1 MITVGATDSVL
12 TNPPVE
18 RKAYFSETGPRVDV
32 YAPGTMIMG
41 AYDNSPYQTYAVADP
56 RRSGYYLN
64 KISGTSQATPQV
76 TGVVA
81 CLLQLRPTLT
91 VDDVKKF
98 IAETSNKNKLAEGV
112 LSWTNLYNLQGGA
125 NNYLYTPFTNPNRGG
140 ITS

>member
-1 MITVGATDSVL
+1 MITVGATDTIL

-41 AYDNSPYQTYAVADP
+41 AYGNKPYQTAAVADA
-56 RRSGYYLN
+56 RRAGYYFN

-81 CLLQLRPTLT
+81 CLLQLRPGST
-91 VDDVKKF
+91 VDDIKKF
-98 IAETSNKNKLAEGV
+98 IANASNKNKLAEGV
-112 LSWTNLYNLQGGA
+112 PSWTNLYSLQGGA
-125 NNYLYTPFTNPNRGG
+125 NNYLCTPFTNPSRGS

>member
-12 TNPPVE
+12 TNPPIE

-41 AYDNSPYQTYAVADP
+41 AYANKPYQTYAVADP
-56 RRSGYYLN
+56 RRAGYYLN

-76 TGVVA
+76 AGYIA
-81 CLLQLRPTLT
+81 CLLQLRPKST
-91 VDDVKKF
+91 VSEVKKF
-98 IAETSNKNKLAEGV
+98 IADSSNKNKLAEGA
-112 LSWTNLYNLQGGA
+112 LSWTNLYSLQGGA
-125 NNYLYTPFTNPNRGG
+125 NNYLYTPFTNPSRGS